1 MSTPRRV
8 LGEISG
14 NSRRGIELSPYA
26 RGEIVRSRNLGQAW
40 KAIKDDFKNPL
51 TTLQSIYYTN
61 PLRNEGVSLPRS
73 GRPRQYD
80 ARDERSILRYVRK
93 NPKHTWTEL
102 LRDLKLPIGKTTGA
116 TRTRKVS
123 H

>member
-61 PLRNEGVSLPRS
+61 PLRNEGVSLLRS

-93 NPKHTWTEL
+93 NLKHTWTEL
-102 LRDLKLPIGKTTGA
+102 LRDLKLPI
-116 TRTRKVS
+116 RKR
-123 H
+123 